1 MLVVDTSAFIDSII
15 PVKGKE
21 DRNRLARRAISAA
34 EARGIPLLM
43 PRLGVVETISLV
55 KRLTSK
61 EEAVDLTLEYLEAK
75 VLQVSED
82 WIFEDAKTI
91 ARKIH
96 PRAADSYF
104 IATAKKFNAMLI
116 SSDKDMV
123 ARARKMGIRAFYV
136 LDETQLDEYLNE
148 ISGGAV

>member
-15 PVKGKE
+15 PVRGKE
-21 DRNRLARRAISAA
+21 ERNRLARAAISAA
-34 EARGIPLLM
+34 EVRGTPLLM
-43 PRLGVVETISLV
+43 PRLGVVEIISLV
-55 KRLTSK
+55 RRLTGK
-61 EEAVDLTLEYLEAK
+61 DRAVDLIMEYIEAK

-82 WIFEDAKTI
+82 WIFEDAKAI

-123 ARARKMGIRAFYV
+123 TRARKMGIRAFYV
-136 LDETQLDEYLNE
+136 LDETQLNEYLNE
-148 ISGGAV
+148 MSGGAV